1 MTAASKEAA
10 VRTATIFQFED
21 LSRSVGLVLNFVN
34 KQLGAVEKWV
44 CSAGLL
50 VSTFLVFAQ
59 VLNRYW
65 LHYEI
70 MWIGDLAL
78 YIFVFSYISAIAFT
92 TFRKGHISVEMFKS
106 RFLKD
111 SPIGLAVY
119 DLVMDILSLAAVMI
133 FLIPVKEFF
142 LRSLKYPEYGTLVR
156 WFNQGWLIYALFG
169 VVILSSIHLLFQIK
183 EDMAKISRLR
193 SEAPEGGDQ

>member
-1 MTAASKEAA
+1 MLDFIDK
-10 VRTATIFQFED
+10 
-21 LSRSVGLVLNFVN
+21 
-34 KQLGAVEKWV
+34 KLGTLEKWI

-78 YIFVFSYISAIAFT
+78 YIFVFSYISAIAFAT
-92 TFRKGHISVEMFKS
+92 SRKGHISVEMFKTK
-106 RFLKD
+106 FLDKR
-111 SPIGLAVY
+111 PMGLAVY
-119 DLVMDILSLAAVMI
+119 NLVMDALSLIVILI
-133 FLIPVKEFF
+133 FSIPVREFF

-169 VVILSSIHLLFQIK
+169 VVILSSIHLIHQIR
-183 EDMAKISRLR
+183 EDLSEISRLR
-193 SEAPEGGDQ
+193 KSGSEGGNL

>member
-1 MTAASKEAA
+1 M
-10 VRTATIFQFED
+10 
-21 LSRSVGLVLNFVN
+21 LNFVN
-34 KQLGAVEKWV
+34 RKLGTIEKWI

-50 VSTFLVFAQ
+50 VSTLLVFAQ

-92 TFRKGHISVEMFKS
+92 TFRKGHISVEMFKTK
-106 RFLKD
+106 FLKD
-111 SPIGLAVY
+111 RPMGLAVY
-119 DLVMDILSLAAVMI
+119 DLVMDVLSLAVVVV
-133 FLIPVKEFF
+133 FSIPVREFF

-156 WFNQGWLIYALFG
+156 WFNQGWLIYAMFG
-169 VVILSSIHLLFQIK
+169 VVKLSSIHLLFQIK
-183 EDMAKISRLR
+183 EDISKITSLR
-193 SEAPEGGDQ
+193 GVDPEGGSK

>member
-1 MTAASKEAA
+1 M
-10 VRTATIFQFED
+10 D
-21 LSRSVGLVLNFVN
+21 LSRSVGLVLNFIN
-34 KQLGAVEKWV
+34 RQLGTLEKWI
-44 CSAGLL
+44 CSVGLL

-78 YIFVFSYISAIAFT
+78 YIFVFSYISAIAFA
-92 TFRKGHISVEMFKS
+92 TFRRGHISVEMFKTK
-106 RFLKD
+106 FLKD
-111 SPIGLAVY
+111 RPMGLAVY
-119 DLVMDILSLAAVMI
+119 DLVMDTLSLVVVLI
-133 FLIPVKEFF
+133 FSIPVREFF

-169 VVILSSIHLLFQIK
+169 VVILSSIHLLLQIK
-183 EDMAKISRLR
+183 EDISEITRLR
-193 SEAPEGGDQ
+193 RVDPEGGSQ

>member
-1 MTAASKEAA
+1 
-10 VRTATIFQFED
+10 
-21 LSRSVGLVLNFVN
+21 
-34 KQLGAVEKWV
+34 
-44 CSAGLL
+44 
-50 VSTFLVFAQ
+50 
-59 VLNRYW
+59 
-65 LHYEI
+65 
-70 MWIGDLAL
+70 
-78 YIFVFSYISAIAFT
+78 
-92 TFRKGHISVEMFKS
+92 MFKS